1 MTDRFVYYLDQFFA
15 RDPFCLR
22 KIITG
27 PHNLV
32 HGNADCPDDR
42 NPNADCP
49 DDRNPNADCP
59 DDRNPNADS
68 PDDRNPNA
76 DCPDDRNPNADCPD
90 DRNPKLKSYT
100 SELILCRYKIHSSST
115 CNNALHD
122 LTFIKM
128 ICRSLRGS
136 FI

>member
-32 HGNADCPDDR
+32 HGNADC
-42 NPNADCP
+42 
-49 DDRNPNADCP
+49 
-59 DDRNPNADS
+59 